1 MMSEDGRK
9 NLIRFTVLLIDISGG
24 GVTDDRATAAEPAGQ
39 DGSDWMS
46 YARLPRGPPPLPHL
60 RKSSG
65 KPHHFQV
72 PTDAEN
78 HLPPPRSPGCPHPAP
93 DSLLISPA

>member
-9 NLIRFTVLLIDISGG
+9 NLIRFTVLLIDIS

-46 YARLPRGPPPLPHL
+46 YARLP
-60 RKSSG
+60 
-65 KPHHFQV
+65 
-72 PTDAEN
+72 
-78 HLPPPRSPGCPHPAP
+78 
-93 DSLLISPA
+93 